1 LLNVIF
7 AQEENTHLRVS
18 FAQKWSLKKRM
29 SAVKIEHLVKT
40 FGDLVAVNELTLDVR
55 EGEIY
60 GLLGPNGA
68 GKSTTIKMIMGLLD
82 PDSGHASVFGIDSTD
97 NPVEVKR
104 MVGYVP
110 EEQQLYDSLTPRELF
125 DFVASIRQL
134 PSDKASKRAKEFARA
149 LDFNKHYDKMI
160 VTLSQGNKQKTML
173 IAALLHAPKLLI
185 LDEPFSGLDVRS
197 AKIMKDIVGIHTEN
211 GGSVLLSTHVME
223 VAQGLCDRVGIID
236 EGILVAEGTLDEL
249 RSKAHKDGATLESLF
264 LKLTEQEEEVEEG
277 VSVIREALA
286 E

>member
-1 LLNVIF
+1 
-7 AQEENTHLRVS
+7 
-18 FAQKWSLKKRM
+18 M
-29 SAVKIEHLVKT
+29 SAVKIQNLVKT

-68 GKSTTIKMIMGLLD
+68 GKTTTIKMLMGLLD
-82 PDSGHASVFGIDSTD
+82 PDSGHASIFGVDSTD
-97 NPVEVKR
+97 DPVGVKCL
-104 MVGYVP
+104 VGYVP

-125 DFVASIRQL
+125 DFIASIRQL
-134 PSDKASKRAKEFARA
+134 PQEKLNKRIKEFVKA
-149 LDFNKHYDKMI
+149 LDFGKYYDKMI

-197 AKIMKDIVGIHTEN
+197 AKIMKDIVKIHAEN

-223 VAQGLCDRVGIID
+223 IAQGLCDRVGIID
-236 EGILVAEGTLDEL
+236 EGVLVAEGTLEEL
-249 RSKAHKDGATLESLF
+249 RVKAHKDGATLESLF
-264 LKLTEQEEEVEEG
+264 LKLTKQEDEVAEG
-277 VSVIREALA
+277 VSVLREALV

>member
-1 LLNVIF
+1 
-7 AQEENTHLRVS
+7 
-18 FAQKWSLKKRM
+18 M
-29 SAVKIEHLVKT
+29 SAVKLEHLVKT
-40 FGDLVAVNELTLDVR
+40 FGDLIAVNELSLDVR

-82 PDSGHASVFGIDSTD
+82 PDSGRASVFGIESAD

-104 MVGYVP
+104 LVGYVP

-125 DFVASIRQL
+125 DFVASIRKL
-134 PSDKASKRAKEFARA
+134 PSDKASKRAKEFAKA

-197 AKIMKDIVGIHTEN
+197 AKIMKDIVRIHAEN

-236 EGILVAEGTLDEL
+236 EGLLVAEGTLDEL

>member
-1 LLNVIF
+1 
-7 AQEENTHLRVS
+7 
-18 FAQKWSLKKRM
+18 M
-29 SAVKIEHLVKT
+29 SAVKLDSLVKT

-68 GKSTTIKMIMGLLD
+68 GKTTTLKMIMGLLD
-82 PDSGHASVFGIDSTD
+82 PDSGHSSVFGVDSSE
-97 NPVEVKR
+97 NPIEVKR
-104 MVGYVP
+104 LVGYVP

-125 DFVASIRQL
+125 DFISSIRQL
-134 PSDKASKRAKEFARA
+134 PQERANRRIKEFVKA
-149 LDFNKHYDKMI
+149 LDFGQHYDKMI

-185 LDEPFSGLDVRS
+185 LDEPFSSLDVRS
-197 AKIMKDIVGIHTEN
+197 AKIMKDIVRIHAEN

-223 VAQGLCDRVGIID
+223 VAEGLCDRVGIID
-236 EGILVAEGTLDEL
+236 DGVLVAEGTLEEL
-249 RSKAHKDGATLESLF
+249 RIKSHKEGATLESLF
-264 LKLTEQEEEVEEG
+264 LKLTEQEEEVAEG
-277 VSVIREALA
+277 VSVLREALA